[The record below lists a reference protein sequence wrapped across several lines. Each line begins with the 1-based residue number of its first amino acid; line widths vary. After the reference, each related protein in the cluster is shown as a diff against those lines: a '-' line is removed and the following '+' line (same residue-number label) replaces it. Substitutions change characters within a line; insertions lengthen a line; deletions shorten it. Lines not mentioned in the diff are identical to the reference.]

1 MSWMNQ
7 SVSEGKVDIQRF
19 LKDLKNYAGLG
30 GASLKP
36 ASAIRPSA
44 NSGQRQTDLKT
55 FQVEIEEIF
64 MHNSNHIQL
73 LMQ

>member
-1 MSWMNQ
+1 MFN
-7 SVSEGKVDIQRF
+7 
-19 LKDLKNYAGLG
+19 NYAGLG

-64 MHNSNHIQL
+64 MHNPKHIQL

>member
-1 MSWMNQ
+1 MIN
-7 SVSEGKVDIQRF
+7 
-19 LKDLKNYAGLG
+19 NYAGLG

-44 NSGQRQTDLKT
+44 NNGQRQTDLKT
-55 FQVEIEEIF
+55 FQVKIEEIV
-64 MHNSNHIQL
+64 MHNPNHIQL